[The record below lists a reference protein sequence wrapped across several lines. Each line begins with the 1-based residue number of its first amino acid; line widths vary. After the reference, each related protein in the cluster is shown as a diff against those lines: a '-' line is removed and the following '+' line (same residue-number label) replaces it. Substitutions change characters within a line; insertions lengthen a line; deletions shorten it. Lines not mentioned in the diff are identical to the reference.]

1 MAALFVAL
9 VHFPVTDRNGRIVT
23 SAITSLDLHDIARS
37 SRTYGAA
44 GFFVIHPI
52 PEQRTFAASVID
64 HWQTGYGRQFDSR
77 RREALDLI
85 RVVTDLDE
93 AIVEIEQ
100 MEGTRPAIVYTSAR
114 ALTETERPAEASPA
128 MVYTSARALAET
140 EGPGEASPAF
150 AAAATPS
157 RSHPPTLSPG
167 VGIEASPA
175 PASNQVS
182 TLSAASV
189 EVAATTAEPG
199 KEPGRTAP
207 RTARVSYADLRSRLE
222 RSDTPPVLLL
232 FGTGF
237 GMTPAMLE
245 RADLALPPVFGP
257 GAYNHL
263 SVRAAAGIILDRLR
277 GH

>member
-1 MAALFVAL
+1 VAALFVAL

-37 SRTYGAA
+37 SRTYGVA

-52 PEQRTFAASVID
+52 QDQRDFATRVID
-64 HWQTGYGRQFDSR
+64 HWQAGYGRQFDSR

-100 MEGTRPAIVYTSAR
+100 KEGARPTIVYTSAR
-114 ALTETERPAEASPA
+114 ALTETERP
-128 MVYTSARALAET
+128 
-140 EGPGEASPAF
+140 GEAP
-150 AAAATPS
+150 
-157 RSHPPTLSPG
+157 
-167 VGIEASPA
+167 PA
-175 PASNQVS
+175 PASL
-182 TLSAASV
+182 TP
-189 EVAATTAEPG
+189 AEPG
-199 KEPGRTAP
+199 KGLDRTAS
-207 RTARVSYADLRSRLE
+207 RAARLSYAELRARLE

-237 GMTPAMLE
+237 GMAPAVLE

>member
-1 MAALFVAL
+1 VAALFVAL
-9 VHFPVTDRNGRIVT
+9 VHYPVTDRNGRIVT

-37 SRTYGAA
+37 SRTYGVS

-100 MEGTRPAIVYTSAR
+100 KEGTRPTIVYTSAR
-114 ALTETERPAEASPA
+114 ALTETERP
-128 MVYTSARALAET
+128 
-140 EGPGEASPAF
+140 GEAPPAIVN
-150 AAAATPS
+150 AA
-157 RSHPPTLSPG
+157 
-167 VGIEASPA
+167 IPA
-175 PASNQVS
+175 PAESSQ
-182 TLSAASV
+182 
-189 EVAATTAEPG
+189 
-199 KEPGRTAP
+199 EPGRTAS
-207 RTARVSYADLRSRLE
+207 RAARLSYAELRARLE

-237 GMTPAMLE
+237 GMAPAVLE